1 MIEIAFLVEIQVT
14 PPGGGAASWLF
25 LADTAIPP
33 FGPGDPDRKNQG
45 YDPRVKDAG
54 NVVRGIDLDNL
65 DGDLG
70 GGVITISN
78 NDGAMSA
85 YRSHQFGQFA
95 IYRGNVGDVF
105 ADYELLLS
113 GQCGTPEFGRSSTR
127 PDRLLVPVFDPR
139 ADLEKDIQETLYAGT
154 NNGGGS
160 GYEGTSGDLKD
171 RPKPLALGNLTKANV
186 PAVWANAEDVVAQ
199 VHDGGFQELSAI
211 YNGGGDANITSIGNL
226 TGTDFDS
233 AAPGPSEYAE
243 DRRRGLVKFGS
254 RPVGAVTFDIK
265 GATVSGAELILNHE
279 FETASHWAL
288 QSGWLIQ
295 AGQLVA
301 SAIGSFVSATQQRP
315 IDVAVTHECV
325 LDIAEVTAGTLRMG
339 FSGGTPQI
347 SSNYSTAGIKLFEL
361 TTVHGNDRVFLN
373 SVNAEFSGKV
383 NSVSA
388 KPISYSEDAPALIQ
402 QVLES
407 AGITNLSPG
416 ILATVAPEPVG
427 VWLSEPT
434 SLGEVVAYLARSIGA
449 VVLPDRMGVWQLIQ
463 VAPPT
468 DAPVI
473 TFEADDLVVN
483 DTSADPLGTP
493 TWRVT
498 VNYARNYSVMT
509 GSDLQGSVEGTER
522 EGFLAQEWRTAI
534 VEDSTIKDR
543 WPGAVERTINTGLVN
558 EGDAEALATRLLD
571 LYGPRTDGSAR
582 EVVEIQVAMTDVTLA
597 LEVGQTVRLGDGV
610 DRNFI
615 VIRTEPTRPRR
626 HLITLELFG

>member
-14 PPGGGAASWLF
+14 PPDGGAASWLY
-25 LADTAIPP
+25 LADTALKP
-33 FGPGDPDRKNQG
+33 FGPHDPDRPNQA

-70 GGVITISN
+70 GGVIAISN
-78 NDGAMSA
+78 NDGVLTA

-95 IYRGNVGDVF
+95 IYRGTVGAAF
-105 ADYELLLS
+105 ADYDLLLS
-113 GQCGTPEFGRSSTR
+113 GLCGTPEFGRSSSR

-154 NNGGGS
+154 NAGGGS

-171 RPKPLALGNLTKANV
+171 RPKPVALGNLTKANV
-186 PAVWANAEDVVAQ
+186 PAIWANAEDLVAQ
-199 VHDGGFQELSAI
+199 VSDGGFEALSAI
-211 YNGGGDANITSIGNL
+211 YNGGGDANQTLAGDL
-226 TGTDFDS
+226 TGAVFDNATPGDAEYVTDL
-233 AAPGPSEYAE
+233 A
-243 DRRRGLVKFGS
+243 RGYVKFGS
-254 RPVGAVTFDIK
+254 RPVGAVTFDLK
-265 GATVSGAELILNHE
+265 GS
-279 FETASHWAL
+279 
-288 QSGWLIQ
+288 
-295 AGQLVA
+295 
-301 SAIGSFVSATQQRP
+301 TQ
-315 IDVAVTHECV
+315 
-325 LDIAEVTAGTLRMG
+325 GMY
-339 FSGGTPQI
+339 F
-347 SSNYSTAGIKLFEL
+347 
-361 TTVHGNDRVFLN
+361 
-373 SVNAEFSGKV
+373 
-383 NSVSA
+383 
-388 KPISYSEDAPALIQ
+388 EDAPALIQ
-402 QVLES
+402 RVLEN
-407 AGITNLSPG
+407 AGITSLSPG

-427 VWLSEPT
+427 VWLNEPA
-434 SLGEVVAYLARSIGA
+434 SVGEVVAYLARSIGA

-483 DTSADPLGTP
+483 DTNADPLATP

-534 VEDSTIKDR
+534 VEDTTIKDR
-543 WPGAVERTINTGLVN
+543 WPGAVERTLNTGLVN
-558 EGDAEALATRLLD
+558 EADAQALATRLLD

-582 EVVEIQVAMTDVTLA
+582 EVVEAQVPMTDATLA
-597 LEVGQTVRLGDGV
+597 LEVGQTVRLADGV

-615 VIRTEPTRPRR
+615 VTRIAPTRPRR
-626 HLITLELFG
+626 HLLSLELFG

>member
-45 YDPRVKDAG
+45 YDPRVNDAG
-54 NVVRGIDLDNL
+54 NVVRGIDLDSL

-70 GGVITISN
+70 GGVIAISN

-85 YRSHQFGQFA
+85 YRSHQFGDFA
-95 IYRGNVGDVF
+95 IYRGKVGAAF

-113 GQCGTPEFGRSSTR
+113 GRCGTPEFGRSSKR

-154 NNGGGS
+154 NAGGGT
-160 GYEGTSGDLKD
+160 GYEGTAGDLKD
-171 RPKPLALGNLTKANV
+171 RPKPVAIGNLTKANV
-186 PAVWANAEDVVAQ
+186 PAIWANTEDLVAQ

-211 YNGGGDANITSIGNL
+211 YNGGGDANLTSIGNL
-226 TGTDFDS
+226 TLAAFDAS
-233 AAPGPSEYAE
+233 APGPSEYVE
-243 DRRRGLVKFGS
+243 DRGRGLVKFGS
-254 RPVGAVTFDIK
+254 RPVGAVSFDLK
-265 GATVSGAELILNHE
+265 G
-279 FETASHWAL
+279 
-288 QSGWLIQ
+288 
-295 AGQLVA
+295 
-301 SAIGSFVSATQQRP
+301 
-315 IDVAVTHECV
+315 
-325 LDIAEVTAGTLRMG
+325 
-339 FSGGTPQI
+339 
-347 SSNYSTAGIKLFEL
+347 STDGMYF
-361 TTVHGNDRVFLN
+361 
-373 SVNAEFSGKV
+373 
-383 NSVSA
+383 
-388 KPISYSEDAPALIQ
+388 EDAPALIQ
-402 QVLES
+402 RVLEN
-407 AGITNLSPG
+407 AGVTNLSPG
-416 ILATVAPEPVG
+416 ILATAAPEPVG
-427 VWLSEPT
+427 LWLSEPT
-434 SLGEVVAYLARSIGA
+434 RVSEAVAYLARSIGA

-468 DAPVI
+468 EAPVM

-534 VEDSTIKDR
+534 VEDTTIKDR
-543 WPGAVERTINTGLVN
+543 WPGAVERSLNTGLVN
-558 EGDAEALATRLLD
+558 EADAEALATRLLA
-571 LYGPRTDGSAR
+571 LYGPRDDGSAR
-582 EVVEIQVAMTDVTLA
+582 EVVEVQVAMTDATLA

-610 DRNFI
+610 DQNFI
-615 VIRTEPTRPRR
+615 VIRIEPTRPRR